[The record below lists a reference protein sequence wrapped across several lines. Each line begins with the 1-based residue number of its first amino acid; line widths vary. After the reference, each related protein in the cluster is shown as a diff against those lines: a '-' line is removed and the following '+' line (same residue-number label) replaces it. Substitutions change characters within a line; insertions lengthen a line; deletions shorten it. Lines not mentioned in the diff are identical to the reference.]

1 MQTSGTAL
9 TATPSGGLRGWLRR
23 DSVRRAVARPAALQP
38 ARPIVTFTFDGFPKS
53 AARVGAAL
61 IENVGGRATFY
72 ASAAGAGQ
80 PGPSGPGFDAADVKR
95 LLDAGH
101 EIGCRTFSGLDCA
114 RVSVDAVFADMVRN
128 ANALAALGMD
138 QRLISF
144 AYPQGETTAALK
156 AQLPSRFTSAR
167 GAAGGLASGKAD
179 LAQLR
184 ANAMSGPRAL
194 QRCLAL
200 LETARRKPGWVI
212 FHAMDVGPR
221 PSPSGVP
228 SGLLERLCG
237 AAFTGGMRILPMR
250 EALARALDESG
261 G

>member
-1 MQTSGTAL
+1 MRAPGTGF
-9 TATPSGGLRGWLRR
+9 TATPAGGLRAWLRR
-23 DSVRRAVARPAALQP
+23 DRVRRAVARPAVLRP
-38 ARPIVTFTFDGFPKS
+38 ARPIVTFTFDGFPRS

-80 PGPSGPGFDAADVKR
+80 PGPSGPGFDAGDVKR
-95 LLDAGH
+95 LLEGGH

-114 RVSVDAVFADMVRN
+114 HAPVDAVFSDMVRN
-128 ANALAALGMD
+128 ADALAALGMD

-144 AYPQGETTAALK
+144 AYPFGETTAALK

-167 GAAGGLASGKAD
+167 GAAGGLASGRAD

-184 ANAMSGPRAL
+184 ANAMFGPHAL
-194 QRCLAL
+194 QRCLAV
-200 LETARRKPGWVI
+200 LEAARRKPGWVI
-212 FHAMDVGPR
+212 FHTMDVGPR
-221 PSPSGVP
+221 PGPSGVP

-237 AAFTGGMRILPMR
+237 AAFAGGMRILPMR
-250 EALARALDESG
+250 EAVARALEESG